1 MADASSKPGIDDL
14 PARKERRGLAR
25 IRIVYRIARVFH
37 RRADRK
43 DEGLARVR
51 NISDGGMKLELG
63 LVVDLN
69 DVLRVELSPGVVLQG
84 QVVWINGNDC
94 GLRFDETVDSLRVLS
109 ESAREGRGHM
119 ARPPRLKTTIP
130 AAVYSELGVRA
141 ATVSDV
147 SQAGMKLEH
156 DGGFTP
162 GLRVKVT
169 MCSGIE
175 RRGTVRWV
183 NGRLAGVLLAE
194 PFSIEDLGSMR
205 RLGQID

>member
-1 MADASSKPGIDDL
+1 M
-14 PARKERRGLAR
+14 
-25 IRIVYRIARVFH
+25 VYRIARVLL
-37 RRADRK
+37 RRDDRR

-63 LVVDLN
+63 LAIDLN
-69 DVLRVELSPGVVLQG
+69 DVLRVELSPEVVLQG

-94 GLRFDETVDSLRVLS
+94 GLRFEEPVDSLRVLA
-109 ESAREGRGHM
+109 ESAREARGHM
-119 ARPPRLKTTIP
+119 ARPPRLKTMIP
-130 AAVYSELGVRA
+130 AAVYSEIGLRA

-156 DGGFTP
+156 DGGFVP

-169 MCSGIE
+169 MCSGVE

-194 PFSIEDLGSMR
+194 PFSIEDLGSVR
-205 RLGQID
+205 RLGHPD